1 MPRRFS
7 RISSSSARVLLVWP
21 GAMFEPEGNFGVPQM
36 LNLAQYI
43 RKHASARVD
52 VIDLDME
59 RHLGGFD
66 LARCADYDVVG
77 LSCYSSF
84 DYLKVCEI
92 ARLIKELCPSVCL
105 VTGGYHPSARPTD
118 FTRDGTPFDYVAVGD
133 GELPFARLLTDL
145 CAGRTPVGRVL
156 NPAAL
161 ASPHEVMPYDWS
173 LLDRYRPF
181 ARRVASQAEIY
192 LSRGCPY
199 DCSFCMERAKRETA
213 WRSIGPEE
221 AVEELHRLD
230 SWIDLSTW
238 TLRVVDP
245 LFGMKRAWRRE
256 FLELLAKRPVRARKT
271 WLLIRVDLV
280 EREDFELM
288 ARCNVAPGFGLETGD
303 PAQLRRIRKT
313 GMLSGYLDKMLE
325 VADWAREFH
334 VPFGA
339 NIIVGHPGETEQ
351 SMRTTAEYVRRLFL
365 DPRGTMGFL
374 SVDPF
379 RLYPGSP
386 IDEQL
391 AQWQADTGFRPHR
404 YPWWE
409 DGDQDFLAEWVDPSG
424 SLTYLRR
431 EQLTQELFAPIVAS
445 VRDNFTYQGPAADYF
460 RRALDSQLKQFQSE
474 SHGRRLQLAALWSE
488 LVRLDA
494 DSGNHAAAPTALQDS
509 VSSTSAALPA
519 SAASTPTAALLDDAS
534 LADDAAPS
542 NSTRRRE
549 LPLVSVAERPSIRLE
564 DASDWCRLVFHVLA
578 HVNVPELPST
588 AFHAGYVAR
597 AEHFLGAPAERALGR
612 DIATLRELANEHAS
626 YSRLQLLA
634 WLFDSIEAAA
644 RCSGRALAELGPEDV
659 SRFAL
664 LPSLQGIGPAAELLF
679 CAALLEV
686 ASLQS
691 LPALGYSRDE
701 LVAALE
707 GELIHA
713 PHLARYTLVRCDSL
727 TVFGRIAGQRIW
739 IGTPNAQLGVSA
751 RQVARQAAHEAT
763 VGELLRRHPEVPE
776 REIEK
781 RALQAF
787 QSRDYSS
794 LTR

>member
-7 RISSSSARVLLVWP
+7 RISGSSPRVLLVWP

-59 RHLGGFD
+59 RHFGGFD

-92 ARLIKELCPSVCL
+92 ARLIKEACPGVCL
-105 VTGGYHPSARPTD
+105 VTGGYHPSARPGD
-118 FTRDGTPFDYVAVGD
+118 FTREGSPFDYVAIGD
-133 GELPFARLLTDL
+133 GELPFARLLSDL
-145 CAGRTPVGRVL
+145 CAGRTPLGRAL

-173 LLDRYRPF
+173 LLDRYRPV
-181 ARRVASQAEIY
+181 ARRAASQAEIY

-213 WRSIGPEE
+213 WRAIAPEE

-230 SWIDLSTW
+230 AWLDLSTW

-256 FLELLAKRPVRARKT
+256 FLELLAKRPLRARKT

-303 PAQLRRIRKT
+303 PEQLRRIRKT
-313 GMLSGYLDKMLE
+313 GMLSGYLEKMLE
-325 VADWAREFH
+325 VADWAREYH

-351 SMRTTAEYVRRLFL
+351 SMRTTAQYVRRLFL
-365 DPRGTMGFL
+365 DARGTLGFL

-391 AQWQADTGFRPHR
+391 EQWRADTGFRPHR

-409 DGDQDFLAEWVDPSG
+409 DGDQDFLAEWVDPSF

-445 VRDNFTYQGPAADYF
+445 VRDNFTYQGPASDYF
-460 RRALDSQLKQFQSE
+460 RRALDSQLKQFESE
-474 SHGRRLQLAALWSE
+474 LHERRVQLARLWSR

-494 DSGNHAAAPTALQDS
+494 DPTPEAQPRNIAPVANTAPVPS
-509 VSSTSAALPA
+509 PPPSTQTAQTPVAA
-519 SAASTPTAALLDDAS
+519 SA
-534 LADDAAPS
+534 
-542 NSTRRRE
+542 RRSE
-549 LPLVSVAERPSIRLE
+549 PPATVVEQPPIRMV
-564 DASDWCRLVFHVLA
+564 DASDWCRLVYHVLA

-588 AFHAGYVAR
+588 NYHAGYVRR
-597 AEHFLGAPAERALGR
+597 AQHYLGDASERSLGR
-612 DIATLRELANEHAS
+612 DVATLRELTNAHVG
-626 YSRLQLLA
+626 YSQLQLLA
-634 WLFDSIEAAA
+634 WLFDNTEVAA
-644 RCSGRALAELGPEDV
+644 RCAGRGLAELSPSDV
-659 SRFAL
+659 SQPRL
-664 LPSLQGIGPAAELLF
+664 LPSLQRLGPIAELLF
-679 CAALLEV
+679 CTALLE
-686 ASLQS
+686 ATPLQA
-691 LPALGYSRDE
+691 LPALGFSRDE
-701 LVAALE
+701 LLTALE
-707 GELIHA
+707 SERVNV
-713 PHLARYTLVRCDSL
+713 PHLARYTFVRCDSL
-727 TVFGRIAGQRIW
+727 TSFGRLVGDRIW
-739 IGTPNAQLGVSA
+739 IGTPNAQLGLSA
-751 RQVARQAAHEAT
+751 QQVARQAAHEAT
-763 VGELLRRHPEVPE
+763 VGELMRRNPHSSE

-781 RALQAF
+781 QALDAF
-787 QSRDYSS
+787 RTQDYSV
-794 LTR
+794 LNQ